1 MTVSLKEKVIPKSL
15 LFCLHLEQVNI
26 GFFISPKFQP
36 LLSVCYPE
44 EILPLNKVAQ
54 NLTVPGS
61 QAVFTS
67 VCDIM
72 PSNLK
77 LAGSRKVCIQLGLLH
92 KARKMYFFQLI
103 IDLTIFTGSEQI
115 LLKIAQLRGSHN
127 IGG

>member
-1 MTVSLKEKVIPKSL
+1 LGFSSHQSFSLE
-15 LFCLHLEQVNI
+15 
-26 GFFISPKFQP
+26 
-36 LLSVCYPE
+36 SVCYPE

-54 NLTVPGS
+54 NSTVLGS

-67 VCDIM
+67 VCDVM

-77 LAGSRKVCIQLGLLH
+77 LAGSRKVCIRLGLLH

-127 IGG
+127 TGG